1 MRSFFRNYS
10 YSSVKMFVN
19 QFAISMFGSVLAM
32 ATVAMGNG
40 AVTIGVS
47 IFATLFYLFLI
58 YNMTWEIGARDKI
71 SADAGKKKYSPLT
84 GLYMS
89 LVANSLSFIIA
100 IVYTIGYPFMATQE
114 WAGNMCTVMR
124 VLSIFANGMY
134 LGLMSAIDI
143 GGKALNQY
151 WFTYFLVTV
160 PALITAGLSYYIGTK
175 DFKFSSLFAEKKD
188 TNVRK

>member
-1 MRSFFRNYS
+1 
-10 YSSVKMFVN
+10 MFVN

-32 ATVAMGNG
+32 ATVAMGNDG
-40 AVTIGVS
+40 FTIGVS
-47 IFATLFYLFLI
+47 IFAILFYLFLI

-71 SADAGKKKYSPLT
+71 SADAGKKKYSPMT

-89 LVANSLSFIIA
+89 LIANSLSFVIA
-100 IVYTIGYPFMATQE
+100 IVYTIGYPFMAAYK
-114 WAGNMCTVMR
+114 WAVNMCTVMR

-160 PALITAGLSYYIGTK
+160 PALVTAGLSYYIGTK
-175 DFKFSSLFAEKKD
+175 DFKFTSLFTEKKD
-188 TNVRK
+188 ITRK